1 MAQASWQSSA
11 LPRICCADVFANNA
25 FGREVGRPV
34 KDLLRRSAFELAP
47 RTPEAA
53 AFVERIDAAMY
64 AAKSGGR
71 NRVVASPWNAVRWQL
86 RANFRPELLHLSKL
100 VGD

>member
-1 MAQASWQSSA
+1 VKGVCPLDS
-11 LPRICCADVFANNA
+11 L
-25 FGREVGRPV
+25 EVGAGLNLVLPV
-34 KDLLRRSAFELAP
+34 VPMHLLGRSAFELAP

-86 RANFRPELLHLSKL
+86 RANFRPELLHLCEL